1 MIKILFLLFSQSL
14 VTHLFASEL
23 EYAEIKVYRSPTCN
37 CCHKW
42 ITHLKD
48 NKFNVIDILTP
59 NMTRVK
65 KSVNL
70 PKPMMSCHTAI
81 IEGYIIEGH
90 VPADDI
96 NRLLAEKPDIAGLSV
111 PKMPV
116 GTPGMEMGERKD
128 NFIVFQF
135 DKNGQYSVFNQYEVD
150 EHNQYYDPPSTEH
163 H

>member
-1 MIKILFLLFSQSL
+1 MIKILFLLFSQFL
-14 VTHLFASEL
+14 VTHSFSSEL
-23 EYAEIKVYRSPTCN
+23 EHAEIKVYRSPTCN

-42 ITHLKD
+42 INHLED

-59 NMTRVK
+59 NMANVK
-65 KSVNL
+65 KTVEL

-96 NRLLAEKPDIAGLSV
+96 NRLLAKKPDIAGLSV

-116 GTPGMEMGERKD
+116 GTPGMELANRKD
-128 NFIVFQF
+128 PFIVFQF

-150 EHNQYYDPPSTEH
+150 EHNQYHSHGEH